1 MSHDRLDA
9 LSTRLILMSLNIQIE
24 LSDERF
30 SLSHLNEIRRQAD
43 VSLVSSSLSN
53 ALMDELILCLA
64 YYCEQ
69 VIEQAEALRWAL
81 AELSISPAPLT
92 VIDDLSRGATLC
104 SSILDNYR
112 LDRTQAVHSMLSSPL
127 REDAW
132 HLVHQI
138 DSNLFG
144 KCRIIFIRL
153 RTSFLL
159 MYQCLVHHRTGSS
172 QSTNLKKR
180 RASCT
185 SINSTKRSARPISS
199 SRPV

>member
-1 MSHDRLDA
+1 MSHDA
-9 LSTRLILMSLNIQIE
+9 LSNRLILMSLNIQIE

-30 SLSHLNEIRRQAD
+30 SLSHLDEIRQQAD
-43 VSLVSSSLSN
+43 LSLVSSSLSN
-53 ALMDELILCLA
+53 ALMDELVLCLA
-64 YYCEQ
+64 YYCQQ
-69 VIEQAEALRWAL
+69 VIELAEALRSTL
-81 AELSISPAPLT
+81 AEFSMSPSPLT
-92 VIDDLSRGATLC
+92 AIDDLSRGATLC

-112 LDRTQAVHSMLSSPL
+112 LDRTQAVQSMLSSPF

-159 MYQCLVHHRTGSS
+159 MYQWLIHHRTASS
-172 QSTNLKKR
+172 LSNPRKR
-180 RASCT
+180 RASST
-185 SINSTKRSARPISS
+185 SLASTRRSARLVSGRI
-199 SRPV
+199 V